1 MGVEA
6 SNGPEDTSTAS
17 SHFTCTEDQTLDS
30 QWQDTEVLKGINN
43 ALNPLSDFTDAVSG
57 EQYVSVSSVKPVLH
71 LFETSMLAIQE
82 DDTDFTKSLKTKIL
96 GSLQEK
102 YRDPKTQDLLDIAST
117 LNPRFKMNF
126 MRRRIKPELK

>member
-1 MGVEA
+1 M
-6 SNGPEDTSTAS
+6 
-17 SHFTCTEDQTLDS
+17 
-30 QWQDTEVLKGINN
+30 
-43 ALNPLSDFTDAVSG
+43 
-57 EQYVSVSSVKPVLH
+57 SVSSVKPVLH

-102 YRDPKTQDLLDIAST
+102 YRDPKTQDLLDIDST

-126 MRRRIKPELK
+126 MSEKNKARVKVRLTD

>member
-17 SHFTCTEDQTLDS
+17 SHFTCTED
-30 QWQDTEVLKGINN
+30 WQDTEVLKGINN
-43 ALNPLSDFTDAVSG
+43 ALSPLSDFTDAVSG

-102 YRDPKTQDLLDIAST
+102 YRDPKTQDLLDIATT

-126 MRRRIKPELK
+126 MSEENKATVKVRLTD